1 MYNFISIT
9 LNMAI
14 VSVRQRA
21 FLVGMAFLV
30 AAAWFGISLFTVT
43 ECSWVKQFL
52 SGMPLDMLC
61 WLYVYKRQRMLHWAG
76 LYVGGHSNR
85 PFMLS
90 HTRKTHL

>member
-21 FLVGMAFLV
+21 FLVGMAFLL

-52 SGMPLDMLC
+52 SGMPGRYATR
-61 WLYVYKRQRMLHWAG
+61 YVVLAFGIKEAT
-76 LYVGGHSNR
+76 YVALGGAICR
-85 PFMLS
+85 RTL
-90 HTRKTHL
+90 